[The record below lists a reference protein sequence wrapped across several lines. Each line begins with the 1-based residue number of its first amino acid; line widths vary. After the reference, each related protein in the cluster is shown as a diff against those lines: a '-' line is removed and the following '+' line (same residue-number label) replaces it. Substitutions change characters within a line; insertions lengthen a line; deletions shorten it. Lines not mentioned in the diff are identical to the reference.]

1 MQWWGRPQWCEGGSA
16 RGAKH
21 RAEEKLNAIWIRAHF
36 YIQSWKLSTE
46 KEIAWWP
53 HIQHHFI
60 LTYAVNFMHNS
71 YIFRSHRWQRDG
83 LQKVKNIYIYIF
95 MYNSSDSL
103 CIHYN
108 KKANDKF
115 ELNFMRIHQYVWFH
129 ITTNHVKYTRARHSN
144 LRFMFYINPEN
155 KTLRIM
161 IEMLPG
167 S

>member
-16 RGAKH
+16 QGAKH
-21 RAEEKLNAIWIRAHF
+21 RTEEKLNAIWIKSTFLYSELKVKHRKRNCLIITYTTSLHTNLCCKLYAQF
-36 YIQSWKLSTE
+36 IYIQQSQMTARRPSKSE
-46 KEIAWWP
+46 K
-53 HIQHHFI
+53 
-60 LTYAVNFMHNS
+60 
-71 YIFRSHRWQRDG
+71 
-83 LQKVKNIYIYIF
+83 KYIYIF

>member
-1 MQWWGRPQWCEGGSA
+1 MMRPPTMVWGWVRPGSKA
-16 RGAKH
+16 QSRRETKCNLDKSTFLYSELKVKH
-21 RAEEKLNAIWIRAHF
+21 RKRNCLMTTYTTSLHTNLCCKLHAQFI
-36 YIQSWKLSTE
+36 YIQQSQMTARRPSKSE
-46 KEIAWWP
+46 K
-53 HIQHHFI
+53 
-60 LTYAVNFMHNS
+60 
-71 YIFRSHRWQRDG
+71 
-83 LQKVKNIYIYIF
+83 KYIYIF